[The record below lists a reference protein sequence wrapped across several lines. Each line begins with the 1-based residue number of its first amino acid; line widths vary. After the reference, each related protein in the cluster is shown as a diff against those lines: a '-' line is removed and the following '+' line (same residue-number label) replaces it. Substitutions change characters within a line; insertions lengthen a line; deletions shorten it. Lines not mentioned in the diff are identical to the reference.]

1 MRSVSTFSRL
11 CVEKFARSVSERSR
25 ETTRL
30 LIDRVISAY
39 CSRSLRALSRSFTFT
54 SALLDEVPDY
64 CDETFC
70 SVRED
75 REEAVGDAGEV
86 RLLARFIE
94 EKGL

>member
-1 MRSVSTFSRL
+1 MLTYLRRGMAEESRL
-11 CVEKFARSVSERSR
+11 
-25 ETTRL
+25 
-30 LIDRVISAY
+30 Y
-39 CSRSLRALSRSFTFT
+39 CSGILLGLRQFQQDSK

-75 REEAVGDAGEV
+75 WEEAVGDAGEV